1 MSSSSLVAFD
11 VIKLNDNTFAI
22 SHVEPYFNKIK
33 ELKENEAWKEI
44 ILAGELALSNNPEI
58 SSKIATIHADLAST
72 YFYLGEFQTGLL
84 HSQICL
90 DIGKQLKQPVVIV
103 HGLYLLSAYLRAQ
116 ASITANHKEKEVL
129 FQAAREWVEQAFA
142 YSIEEE
148 CPFIYA
154 KALFNKGAA
163 YADDPSGNLDI
174 AKECYQ
180 NAMEIF
186 LKLEQHDDYSR
197 TAIRLG
203 KIYLLKDEHKPLN
216 ELFVQLEKYPIRQ
229 KTLAQLFYLK
239 SQYLLTKQDYKQ
251 AQSNLLQAI
260 DIAKSLEMKI
270 DLQRYTDLMNQIPTS
285 L

>member
-11 VIKLNDNTFAI
+11 VIKLKDNTFGI

-33 ELKENEAWKEI
+33 ELKESEAWKEI

-58 SSKIATIHADLAST
+58 SSKIATIHADLASS
-72 YFYLGEFQTGLL
+72 YFYLGEYQTGLL

-90 DIGKQLKQPVVIV
+90 DMGKQLKQPVVIV

-116 ASITANHKEKEVL
+116 ASIAANPKEKEVL
-129 FQAAREWVEQAFA
+129 FQAAKDWIEQAFS
-142 YSIEEE
+142 YSIEQE

-163 YADDPSGNLDI
+163 YADDPLGDLEV

-180 NAMEIF
+180 KAMEIF
-186 LKLEQHDDYSR
+186 FNLEQRDDYSR

-203 KIYLLKDEHKPLN
+203 KIYFLKNTQEPLK
-216 ELFVQLEKYPIRQ
+216 ELFAQLENYPMRQ
-229 KTLAQLFYLK
+229 KTLAQFFYLK
-239 SQYLLTKQDYKQ
+239 SQYLLAIQDYKQ
-251 AQSNLLQAI
+251 AQSILLKAI
-260 DIAKSLEMKI
+260 DIAKSLEMKV